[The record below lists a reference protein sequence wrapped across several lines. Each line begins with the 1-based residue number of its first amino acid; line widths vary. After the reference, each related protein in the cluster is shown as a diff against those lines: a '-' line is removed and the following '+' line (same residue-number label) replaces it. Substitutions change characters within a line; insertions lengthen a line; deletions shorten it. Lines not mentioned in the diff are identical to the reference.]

1 MNQVHL
7 SDALRDF
14 ILAMARREDVHSVSC
29 QFQDAPLWEGLLHEQ
44 VKRSRQTGQR
54 PRDAFFLCGPD
65 SGMPGI
71 AKLHPGLEGLPEEEW
86 FTGDT
91 LEERL
96 GGSIHIPYEGVCGAD
111 LYVYPAWRK
120 VYPQAWQKEGAEL
133 DWATAQKPCNHLLI
147 EQDLGQ
153 PACATRIGPI
163 AGNWWLYSSTAPYKD
178 CNPFH
183 RSARTLAIMA
193 SDFGMRS
200 ITE

>member
-1 MNQVHL
+1 MTQTHL
-7 SDALRDF
+7 SDPLRDF

-29 QFQDAPLWEGLLHEQ
+29 QFHDATLWEGLLHEQ
-44 VKRSRQTGQR
+44 VKRARQTGQR

-65 SGMPGI
+65 SGIPGI
-71 AKLHPGLEGLPEEEW
+71 AKFHSGLEELPEEEW

-91 LEERL
+91 LEEKL

-120 VYPQAWQKEGAEL
+120 IYPQAWQKEGAEL

-163 AGNWWLYSSTAPYKD
+163 ADTWWLYSSTAPYKD
-178 CNPFH
+178 CNPFR
-183 RSARTLAIMA
+183 RS
-193 SDFGMRS
+193 
-200 ITE
+200 E